1 MLQPPEEVQM
11 HLSVLAV
18 LVASVSP
25 LHLRGIL
32 FEVNLFLRVQ
42 YELLLLS
49 ADAVDE

>member
-1 MLQPPEEVQM
+1 MLQSPEEVQM
-11 HLSVLAV
+11 LAV

-42 YELLLLS
+42 YELLLMLQTL
-49 ADAVDE
+49 